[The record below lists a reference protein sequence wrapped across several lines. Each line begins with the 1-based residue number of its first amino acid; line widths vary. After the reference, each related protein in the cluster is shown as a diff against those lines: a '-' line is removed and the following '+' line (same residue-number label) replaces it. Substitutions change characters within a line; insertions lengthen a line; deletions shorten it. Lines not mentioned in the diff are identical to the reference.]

1 MEEAKRPA
9 YLRTHRITGRKLA
22 FLLRAEEEAQL
33 EKAKEKRSGRTAK
46 TLVKDG
52 PLRITLV
59 GLRKGAEMKE
69 HTVEGPASFQC
80 LRGNLRFQLGE
91 EEVELAANSLL
102 VLDGGVPHNVAALSG
117 SRGGR
122 ARNARRPA
130 CDFQVASPVSAATSL
145 SRCSNS
151 CRCCRCSRSCAQRSL
166 MSLAWARAPITAPLG
181 LWMMANVSST

>member
-9 YLRTHRITGRKLA
+9 YLRTHRITGRRLA

-33 EKAKEKRSGRTAK
+33 EKAKEGKSGRTAK

-102 VLDGGVPHNVAALSG
+102 VLDGGVPHNVAALRDST
-117 SRGGR
+117 
-122 ARNARRPA
+122 
-130 CDFQVASPVSAATSL
+130 FL
-145 SRCSNS
+145 
-151 CRCCRCSRSCAQRSL
+151 
-166 MSLAWARAPITAPLG
+166 ITISFTP
-181 LWMMANVSST
+181 